1 LAVNVNRNPK
11 GYLRVVQQLPAAD
24 IDTRPD
30 LWGPFSVA
38 GHNVLVTGG
47 AKGIGRGI
55 ADRFAEGGANVLIAD
70 VDLAGAQHA
79 AEHLANAPGRPVAM
93 RLDVS
98 SESDCEAAVTR
109 CFEEF
114 GSLDILVNDAGI
126 FPTSPVLEM
135 TPEFF
140 DRVLGINLRGLVF
153 MSKAAG
159 LRMVKQGRGGKII
172 NIASIDSVH
181 PSFPGLAAYDASKG
195 GVLSFTKNF
204 ALEMAAHGVTVNAI
218 APGGITTEGSS
229 QPLTGMTKEQT
240 DAMMAGFTQRIPLKR
255 MGVPDD
261 IAKVAVFLASSAAD
275 YMTGTIVVV
284 DGGML
289 LS

>member
-1 LAVNVNRNPK
+1 MAQRPSTTELE
-11 GYLRVVQQLPAAD
+11 
-24 IDTRPD
+24 TRPD

-38 GHNVLVTGG
+38 GRNALVTGA

-55 ADRFAEGGANVLIAD
+55 AGRLAEGGANVLIAD
-70 VDLAGAQHA
+70 IDLAAAQHV
-79 AEHLANAPGRPVAM
+79 AEHLAQDEGRPVAM
-93 RLDVS
+93 HVDVS
-98 SESDCEAAVTR
+98 SEADCVAAVQR
-109 CFEEF
+109 CIEEF
-114 GSLDILVNDAGI
+114 GSLDLLVNDAGV
-126 FPTSPVLEM
+126 FPSSTVLEM
-135 TPEFF
+135 SPEFF

-159 LRMVKQGRGGKII
+159 LQMVRQGRGGKIV

-204 ALEMAAHGVTVNAI
+204 ALEMAPHHVTVNAI
-218 APGGITTEGSS
+218 APGSIATEGTS
-229 QPLTGMTKEQT
+229 QPVTGLTKEQT
-240 DAMMAGFTQRIPLKR
+240 DAMMAAFTQRIPMKR

-275 YMTGTIVVV
+275 YMTGALIVV

>member
-1 LAVNVNRNPK
+1 MI
-11 GYLRVVQQLPAAD
+11 QQLATPDVEA
-24 IDTRPD
+24 RPD
-30 LWGPFSVA
+30 QWGPFSVA
-38 GHNVLVTGG
+38 GRNVLVTGA

-70 VDLAGAQHA
+70 IDLEAAQHA
-79 AEHLANAPGRPVAM
+79 AEHLANSQGRPVAM
-93 RLDVS
+93 RVDVS
-98 SESDCEAAVTR
+98 KEADCEAAVAQ
-109 CFEEF
+109 CVEEF

-153 MSKAAG
+153 ISKAAG
-159 LRMVKQGRGGKII
+159 LQMVKQGRGGKIV

-204 ALEMAAHGVTVNAI
+204 ALEMAPHKVTVNAI

-229 QPLTGMTKEQT
+229 QPLGGMTKEQT
-240 DAMMAGFTQRIPLKR
+240 DAMMAGFTARIPMGR

-275 YMTGTIVVV
+275 YMTGALVIV

>member
-1 LAVNVNRNPK
+1 M
-11 GYLRVVQQLPAAD
+11 VQQLATPD
-24 IDTRPD
+24 IETRRD

-38 GHNVLVTGG
+38 GRNVLITGA

-55 ADRFAEGGANVLIAD
+55 ADRLAEGGANVLIAD
-70 VDLAGAQHA
+70 IDIDEAQHA
-79 AEHLANAPGRPVAM
+79 AKQLADLESRSVAT

-98 SESDCEAAVTR
+98 KEADCEAAVQR
-109 CFEEF
+109 CVEEF

-153 MSKAAG
+153 ISKAAA
-159 LRMVKQGRGGKII
+159 LQMVKQGKGGKIV

-204 ALEMAAHGVTVNAI
+204 ALEMAPHNVTVNAI
-218 APGGITTEGSS
+218 APGGITTEGAS
-229 QPLTGMTKEQT
+229 QPMTGMTKEQT
-240 DAMMAGFTQRIPLKR
+240 DAMMAGFTQRIPMGR

-261 IAKVAVFLASSAAD
+261 IAKVAIFLASSAAD
-275 YMTGTIVVV
+275 YMTGALVVV

>member
-1 LAVNVNRNPK
+1 VITRSPTTDLE
-11 GYLRVVQQLPAAD
+11 
-24 IDTRPD
+24 TRPD

-38 GHNVLVTGG
+38 GRNVLVTGG

-55 ADRFAEGGANVLIAD
+55 ADRLAEGGANVLIAD
-70 VDLAGAQHA
+70 LDLPAAQHA

-93 RLDVS
+93 HLDVS
-98 SESDCEAAVTR
+98 KEPDCEAAVTR
-109 CFEEF
+109 CVEEF
-114 GSLDILVNDAGI
+114 GTLDILINDAGI

-159 LRMVKQGRGGKII
+159 LQMVRQGRGGKIV
-172 NIASIDSVH
+172 NIASIDSLH

-204 ALEMAAHGVTVNAI
+204 ALEMAPHGVTVNAI

-229 QPLTGMTKEQT
+229 QPMAGMTKEQT
-240 DAMMAGFTQRIPLKR
+240 DAMMAGFTARIPAGR

-275 YMTGTIVVV
+275 YMTGALVVV